1 MVIQAERINR
11 WPIVISVAISGVLA
25 VWPEMLLPVARAV
38 TEFCE
43 RWRMHQLLIQYCPPY
58 LVAFLGILAL
68 GAGCVT
74 LAMLLRQIYGH
85 HCLHQH
91 ILTRRRQPD
100 AEMRDLL
107 RQLRAEDRVV
117 IFAASD
123 RSAFCSGLVTPRAY
137 ISTGLIDLLERSEL
151 EAVLR
156 HELHHVRQRDPLRL
170 FLGRLV
176 AVTGTLIPVLRV
188 VAQRQ
193 QVRLELAADSAA
205 LSAIPIE
212 SLASALIL
220 VSRGRLEP
228 APPLAT
234 ARFSITEARI
244 SALLGQVV
252 TPRPRRVDIVLTGV
266 VVWMLVSL
274 SWWLTTL
281 PLDHMHSCPSCP
293 LFS

>member
-1 MVIQAERINR
+1 M
-11 WPIVISVAISGVLA
+11 AILGVL
-25 VWPEMLLPVARAV
+25 VLWPGMLSPAAYAV
-38 TEFCE
+38 TRFCE
-43 RWRMHQLLIQYCPPY
+43 GLGIHQFLVDYCPPY
-58 LVAFLGILAL
+58 LVAFLTLLVLIA
-68 GAGCVT
+68 ASVT
-74 LAMLLRQIYGH
+74 LTMLLRQIYGH
-85 HCLHQH
+85 RRLHRY
-91 ILTRRRQPD
+91 LLSRRRQPD

-137 ISTGLIDLLERSEL
+137 ISTGLIDLLDRSEL

-228 APPLAT
+228 TPPLAT

-244 SALLGQVV
+244 SALLGQAV

-266 VVWMLVSL
+266 VVWTLVSL

-281 PLDHMHSCPSCP
+281 PLDHVQSCPSCP